1 MKKLLQSLFI
11 LLFIATSAI
20 AQDRTITGTVTA
32 QEDGLP
38 LPGVSVK
45 IKGATGGTTS
55 GADGKYSLKV
65 NGKATA
71 LEFSYIGFLSQTK
84 AIGGSNVVNVQL
96 KSDSK
101 TLSDVV
107 VTGYTTQS
115 KRDVTGSIASVS
127 GEKLKN
133 LPVQSFEQALAG
145 KAAGVNIIQPNG
157 VLNNPPVFRVRGFN
171 SISLSSYP
179 LIIVD
184 GIPVFTGDQSANSA
198 AGNALGDINPADI
211 ESIDILKD
219 AASSAIYGSRAANGV
234 VVITTKKGKQGVTKI
249 NYEGWV
255 GTTKAQNL
263 TPLLNAAEYVLIK
276 NESRTN
282 NGQAPAFFLQTRS
295 DGSQVETN
303 WYDYAYRT
311 ATSQNHAL
319 NFSGANEK
327 TSYYV
332 SLGYSNQEGFIIG
345 NSFERKNGRVNIDHK
360 LFKNVTI
367 GTNFSYS
374 NTLNRAPNTGSLPGQ
389 AFSTVGL
396 GRLAIVLP
404 PNVAAYNE
412 DGSYNIN
419 APAGSVG
426 LGANTIASNYPNAAV
441 LVNEDKNTSE
451 SDRIIANAYA
461 SIQIVKGLTFKTTY
475 GLDNLKIDNNSF
487 VNRLQGDGFPY
498 VGGATSNFVKNSRWN
513 WSNTLNYNG
522 VFGDHSVGAF
532 IGAEDQYTKSLGYGA
547 TRQGV
552 IDPFIEVFQGAFGA
566 ITPAGLV
573 QGDNAFRSYFGSV
586 NYDYKKKYY
595 LTGSFRRDGYSGL
608 SAANKYGN
616 FGGASVGYAISEES
630 FYKDLGI
637 SKVLTR
643 IKLHGSYGEVGN
655 INIGNYPAL
664 FLYNPGLYGSSPALS
679 FSQAGNPDL
688 RWETSKKA
696 DIGINL
702 EFLSGRFSLDVDY
715 YHNDIDNLVQNAP
728 QAPSKGIPGNAITT
742 NVGKMY
748 NKGLEFTLNSRNFD
762 GDDFGWTTSF
772 TFSTLK
778 NEVTALGNNNADLF
792 GATSLETANITRV
805 GYPIGSIYTV
815 ETAGVD
821 PATGERIFV
830 NRFGQKLRFSFG
842 RATAARYQYL
852 DGPNAGQN
860 APAIDAALDATITG
874 QSIPKW
880 FGGLDNNFR
889 YKAFDLSLGLT
900 FSGGNKIYYG
910 SLAGLRDQRFWNN
923 EAGVLNRW
931 TTPGQITDIPRVV
944 YGDNTSNGS
953 AFAQSQ
959 NVFSGNF
966 LKVRNLALGYTLPK
980 TLLSKY
986 GVSNIRVYAQSS
998 NLWIISNYP
1007 GPDPEVSVNGNSTTT
1022 GNSGN
1027 LAPGVDRNSVPSGR
1041 TLTFGI
1047 NVGF

>member
-1 MKKLLQSLFI
+1 MKKLLQSLFL
-11 LLFIATSAI
+11 LLFIAGSAI
-20 AQDRTITGTVTA
+20 AQDRTITGTVMA

-45 IKGATGGTTS
+45 IKGATGGTTT
-55 GADGKYSLKV
+55 GADGKYTIRIS
-65 NGKATA
+65 GRATA
-71 LEFSYIGFLSQTK
+71 LEFSFIGYISQTK
-84 AIGGSNVVNVQL
+84 AIGAGTTINVNLV
-96 KSDSK
+96 SDSK

-255 GTTKAQNL
+255 GSTKAQNL
-263 TPLLNAAEYVLIK
+263 TPLLNAAEYVQIK
-276 NESRTN
+276 NEARTN
-282 NGQAPAFFLQTRS
+282 IGLAPAFFLQTRS

-319 NFSGANEK
+319 NFSGASEK

-332 SLGYSNQEGFIIG
+332 SIGYSNQEGFIQG
-345 NSFERKNGRVNIDHK
+345 NSFERKNGRVNLDHK

-389 AFSTVGL
+389 TFSTVGL

-412 DGSYNIN
+412 DGSYNMN
-419 APAGSVG
+419 GSAVG

-441 LVNEDKNTSE
+441 LVNEDRNTSE
-451 SDRIIANAYA
+451 SDRLIANAYA
-461 SIQIVKGLTFKTTY
+461 SFQIVKGLTFKTTY
-475 GLDNLKIDNNSF
+475 GIDNLKIDNNSF
-487 VNRLQGDGFPY
+487 VNRLQGDGVSY
-498 VGGATSNFVKNSRWN
+498 NGGATSNYVKNSRWN
-513 WSNTLNYNG
+513 WSNTLNYSNT
-522 VFGDHSVGAF
+522 FGDHSLGAL
-532 IGAEDQYTKSLGYGA
+532 IGAEDQYTKSDGYGA
-547 TRQGV
+547 TRQNV
-552 IDPFIEVFQGAFGA
+552 IDPFIKVYQGAFGI

-573 QGDNAFRSYFGSV
+573 QGNNAFRSYFGSL
-586 NYDYKKKYY
+586 NYDYKKRYY
-595 LTGSFRRDGYSGL
+595 LSGSFRRDGYSGL
-608 SAANKYGN
+608 SSGNKYGN
-616 FGGASVGYAISEES
+616 FGGASAGWAISEEN
-630 FYKDLGI
+630 FYKNSGI
-637 SKVLTR
+637 SKVLSR
-643 IKLHGSYGEVGN
+643 VKIRGSYGEVGN
-655 INIGNYPAL
+655 INIGNYPSL
-664 FLYNPGLYGSSPALS
+664 FLYSPGLYGADPALT

-688 RWETSKKA
+688 QWETSKKA
-696 DIGINL
+696 DVGINL
-702 EFLSGRFSLDVDY
+702 EFLGGRFSLDVDY
-715 YHNDIDNLVQNAP
+715 YHNNIDNLVQNAP
-728 QAPSKGIPGNAITT
+728 QAPSKGVPGNAITT
-742 NVGKMY
+742 NIGKMY
-748 NKGLEFTLNSRNFD
+748 NKGFEFTLNSKNVDRENFS
-762 GDDFGWTTSF
+762 WSTIF

-778 NEVTALGNNNADLF
+778 NEVTALGNNNADVF

-815 ETAGVD
+815 QTAGVD
-821 PATGERIFV
+821 PATGERIFI
-830 NRFGQKLRFSFG
+830 NRFGEKLRFSFQ

-852 DGPNAGQN
+852 EGPNAGAN
-860 APAIDAALDATITG
+860 APAIDASLDAVIDG
-874 QSIPKW
+874 PSIPKW

-889 YKAFDLSLGLT
+889 YKDFDLTVGLT
-900 FSGGNKIYYG
+900 FSGGNKLYYG

-923 EAGVLNRW
+923 ESGVLNRW
-931 TTPGQITDIPRVV
+931 TTPGQVTDIPRLV

-980 TLLSKY
+980 NLLSKY
-986 GVSNIRVYAQSS
+986 GVSNIRIYAQSS

-1007 GPDPEVSVNGNSTTT
+1007 GPDPEVSVNGNSTAT

-1041 TLTFGI
+1041 TFTFGI

>member
-20 AQDRTITGTVTA
+20 ARDRTITGTVTA

-45 IKGATGGTTS
+45 IKGASGGTTT
-55 GADGKYSLKV
+55 GADGRYSLKV
-65 NGKATA
+65 ANKATT

-84 AIGGSNVVNVQL
+84 AIGGSNVINIQL
-96 KSDSK
+96 QSDSK

-115 KRDVTGSIASVS
+115 KKDVTGSIASVS

-133 LPVQSFEQALAG
+133 QPVQSFEQALAG

-157 VLNNPPVFRVRGFN
+157 LLNNPPVFRVRGVN

-184 GIPVFTGDQSANSA
+184 GIPVFTGDQSTNSA

-234 VVITTKKGKQGVTKI
+234 VVITTKKGKQGSTKV

-255 GTTKAQNL
+255 GTSKAQNL
-263 TPLLNAAEYVLIK
+263 NPLLNAAEYVQIK
-276 NESRTN
+276 NEARTN
-282 NGQAPAFFLQTRS
+282 IGLAPAFFLQTKT
-295 DGSQVETN
+295 DGTQVETN

-319 NFSGANEK
+319 NFSGATDK
-327 TSYYV
+327 TSYFV
-332 SLGYSNQEGFIIG
+332 SLGYSNQEGFIIN
-345 NSFERKNGRVNIDHK
+345 NSFERKNGRVNLDHK

-374 NTLNRAPNTGSLPGQ
+374 NTLNRAPNTGSLPGSS
-389 AFSTVGL
+389 FNTGGL

-404 PNVAAYNE
+404 PNVSPYNE
-412 DGSYNIN
+412 DGSYNV
-419 APAGSVG
+419 AGSAIG
-426 LGANTIASNYPNAAV
+426 LGANLIASNYPNAAV
-441 LVNEDKNTSE
+441 LVNLDKNTSE
-451 SDRIIANAYA
+451 SDRLIANGYV
-461 SIQIVKGLTFKTTY
+461 SVQLLKGLTFKTNY
-475 GLDNLKIDNNSF
+475 SIDNLKLDNNVF
-487 VNRLQGDGFPY
+487 VNRLQGDGFAY
-498 VGGATSNFVKNSRWN
+498 NGGATSNYVKNSRWN
-513 WSNTLNYNG
+513 WSNTLNYSNT
-522 VFGDHSVGAF
+522 FGDHTIGGF
-532 IGAEDQYTKSLGYGA
+532 IGAEDQYTKSYGYGA
-547 TRQGV
+547 TRQNV
-552 IDPFIEVFQGAFGA
+552 IDPFIEVYQGSFGA
-566 ITPAGLV
+566 ITPANLI
-573 QGDNAFRSYFGSV
+573 QFDNAFRSFFGSV

-595 LTGSFRRDGYSGL
+595 ITGSFRRDGYSGL
-608 SAANKYGN
+608 SAGNKYGN
-616 FGGASVGYAISEES
+616 FGGASAGWALSEES
-630 FYKDLGI
+630 FYKNSGI
-637 SKVLTR
+637 SKILTR
-643 IKLHGSYGEVGN
+643 FKIRGSYGEVGN

-664 FLYNPGLYGSSPALS
+664 FLYSPGLYGSDAALS
-679 FSQAGNPDL
+679 FSQAGNPNL
-688 RWETSKKA
+688 TWETSKKA
-696 DIGINL
+696 DIGVNL
-702 EFLSGRFSLDVDY
+702 EFLGGRFTLDVDY
-715 YHNDIDNLVQNAP
+715 YHNNIDNLIQNAP
-728 QAPSKGIPGNAITT
+728 QAPSKGIPNNAITT

-748 NKGLEFTLNSRNFD
+748 NKGFEFAVNSRNFD
-762 GDDFGWTTSF
+762 TDNFTWSTSF

-778 NEVTALGNNNADLF
+778 NEVTALGNNDADLF
-792 GATSLETANITRV
+792 GVTQLETANITRV

-815 ETAGVD
+815 PTAGVD

-830 NRFGQKLRFSFG
+830 NRFGQKLRFSFQ
-842 RATAARYQYL
+842 RAAAARYQYL
-852 DGPNAGQN
+852 EGPNAGTN

-874 QSIPKW
+874 QAIPKW

-889 YKAFDLSLGLT
+889 YKAFDLTLGLT
-900 FSGGNKIYYG
+900 FSGGNKVYYG

-923 EAGVLNRW
+923 EAGMMNRW

-944 YGDNTSNGS
+944 YGDNVSNGS

-966 LKVRNLALGYTLPK
+966 LKVRNLAIGYTLPK
-980 TLLSKY
+980 SLLNKY
-986 GVSNIRVYAQSS
+986 GISNVRVYAQSS
-998 NLWIISNYP
+998 NLWIISDYP
-1007 GPDPEVSVNGNSTTT
+1007 GPDPEVSVNGNSTAA
-1022 GNSGN
+1022 GNSGS
-1027 LAPGVDRNSVPSGR
+1027 LAPGVDRNSVPSAR
-1041 TLTFGI
+1041 TFTFGI

>member
-11 LLFIATSAI
+11 FLLMAGSAM
-20 AQDRTITGTVTA
+20 AQDRTITGTVTGK
-32 QEDGLP
+32 EDGLP

-45 IKGATGGTTS
+45 IRGAGGTTTA
-55 GADGKYSLKV
+55 ADGKYSIRAKTGAV
-65 NGKATA
+65 V
-71 LEFSYIGFLSQTK
+71 EFSYIGFASQVKTV
-84 AIGGSNVVNVQL
+84 GSSNVLNVTL
-96 KSDSK
+96 SNDSK

-115 KRDVTGSIASVS
+115 KKDVTGSIASVS

-234 VVITTKKGKQGVTKI
+234 VVITTKKGKQGTTKI

-255 GTTKAQNL
+255 GSTKAQNV

-276 NESRTN
+276 NEARTN
-282 NGQAPAFFLQTRS
+282 IGLAPAFFLQTRS

-311 ATSQNHAL
+311 ATAQNHAL
-319 NFSGANEK
+319 NFSGANDK

-332 SLGYSNQEGFIIG
+332 SVGYSNQEGFIVG
-345 NSFERKNGRVNIDHK
+345 NSFERKNGRVNLDHK

-404 PNVAAYNE
+404 PNVSAYNE
-412 DGSYNIN
+412 DGSYNMN
-419 APAGSVG
+419 ASGAIG
-426 LGANTIASNYPNAAV
+426 LGANTIASNFPNAAV
-441 LVNEDKNTSE
+441 LVNEDRNTSE

-461 SIQIVKGLTFKTTY
+461 SIQLVKGLTFKTTY

-487 VNRLQGDGFPY
+487 VNRLQGDGFAY
-498 VGGATSNFVKNSRWN
+498 NGGATSNFVKNSRWN
-513 WSNTLNYNG
+513 WSNTLAYNG
-522 VFGDHSVGAF
+522 VFGDHTVGAF
-532 IGAEDQYTKSLGYGA
+532 VGAEDQYTKSNGYGA

-552 IDPFIEVFQGAFGA
+552 IDPFIEVFQGSFGT

-595 LTGSFRRDGYSGL
+595 ITGSFRRDGYSGL
-608 SAANKYGN
+608 SAGNKYGN
-616 FGGASVGYAISEES
+616 FGGASAGWALSEEN
-630 FYKDLGI
+630 FYKESGI

-643 IKLHGSYGEVGN
+643 IKFHGSYGEVGN

-664 FLYNPGLYGSSPALS
+664 FLYNPGLYGSASALS

-688 RWETSKKA
+688 KWETSKKA
-696 DIGINL
+696 DIGVNL
-702 EFLSGRFSLDVDY
+702 EFLGGRFSLDVDY
-715 YHNDIDNLVQNAP
+715 YHNNIDNLVQNAP
-728 QAPSKGIPGNAITT
+728 QSPSKGIPGNTITT

-748 NKGLEFTLNSRNFD
+748 NKGFEFTVNSKNIEK
-762 GDDFGWTTSF
+762 DDFSWTTSL

-778 NEVTALGNNNADLF
+778 NEVTALGNNNADVF
-792 GATSLETANITRV
+792 GVTSLETANITRV

-815 ETAGVD
+815 PTAGVD
-821 PATGERIFV
+821 PATGERIFI
-830 NRFGQKLRFSFG
+830 NRFGQKLRFSFA

-852 DGPNAGQN
+852 EGANAGQN

-874 QSIPKW
+874 QAIPKW

-889 YKAFDLSLGLT
+889 YKAFDLTLGLT

-923 EAGVLNRW
+923 EVGLLNRW

-980 TLLSKY
+980 AMLGKY
-986 GVSNIRVYAQSS
+986 GLSNVRLYAQSS
-998 NLWIISNYP
+998 NLLIISNYP
-1007 GPDPEVSVNGNSTTT
+1007 GPDPEVSVNGNSTGS

-1041 TLTFGI
+1041 TFTFGI

>member
-1 MKKLLQSLFI
+1 MFL
-11 LLFIATSAI
+11 LLFIAGSAM
-20 AQDRTITGTVTA
+20 AQDRTITGTVMA

-45 IKGATGGTTS
+45 IKGATGGTTT
-55 GADGKYSLKV
+55 GADGKYTIRVS
-65 NGKATA
+65 GRATA
-71 LEFSYIGFLSQTK
+71 LEFSFIGYISQTK
-84 AIGGSNVVNVQL
+84 AVGGATTINVNL
-96 KSDSK
+96 ISDSK

-198 AGNALGDINPADI
+198 AGNALGDINPSDI

-255 GTTKAQNL
+255 GSTKAQNL
-263 TPLLNAAEYVLIK
+263 TPLLNAAEYVQIK
-276 NESRTN
+276 NEARTN
-282 NGQAPAFFLQTRS
+282 IGLAPAFFLQNRS

-311 ATSQNHAL
+311 ATAQNHAL

-332 SLGYSNQEGFIIG
+332 SIGYSNQDGFILG
-345 NSFERKNGRVNIDHK
+345 NSFERKNGRVNLDHK

-389 AFSTVGL
+389 TFSTVGL

-419 APAGSVG
+419 GSAVG
-426 LGANTIASNYPNAAV
+426 LGANTIASNFPNAAV
-441 LVNEDKNTSE
+441 LVNEDRNTSE
-451 SDRIIANAYA
+451 SDRLIANAYA

-475 GLDNLKIDNNSF
+475 GIDNLKIDNNSF
-487 VNRLQGDGFPY
+487 VNRIQGDGVSY
-498 VGGATSNFVKNSRWN
+498 NGGATSNYVKNSRWN
-513 WSNTLNYNG
+513 WSNTLNYSNT
-522 VFGDHSVGAF
+522 FGDHSLGAL
-532 IGAEDQYTKSLGYGA
+532 IGAEDQYTKSDGYGA
-547 TRQGV
+547 TRQNV
-552 IDPFIEVFQGAFGA
+552 IDPFIKVYQGAFGI

-573 QGDNAFRSYFGSV
+573 QGNNAFRSYFGSL
-586 NYDYKKKYY
+586 NYDYKKRYY
-595 LTGSFRRDGYSGL
+595 LSGSFRRDGYSGL
-608 SAANKYGN
+608 SSGNKYGN
-616 FGGASVGYAISEES
+616 FGGASAGWAISEEN
-630 FYKDLGI
+630 FYKNSGI

-643 IKLHGSYGEVGN
+643 VKIRGSYGEVGN
-655 INIGNYPAL
+655 INIGNYPSL
-664 FLYNPGLYGSSPALS
+664 FLYSPGLYGADPALT

-688 RWETSKKA
+688 QWETSKKA
-696 DIGINL
+696 DVGINL
-702 EFLSGRFSLDVDY
+702 EFLGGRFSLDVDY
-715 YHNDIDNLVQNAP
+715 YHNNIDNLVQNAP
-728 QAPSKGIPGNAITT
+728 QAPSKGVPGNAITT
-742 NVGKMY
+742 NIGKMY
-748 NKGLEFTLNSRNFD
+748 NKGFEFTLNSKNIDRENFS
-762 GDDFGWTTSF
+762 WSTIF

-778 NEVTALGNNNADLF
+778 NEVTALGNNNADVF

-815 ETAGVD
+815 QTAGVD
-821 PATGERIFV
+821 PATGERIFI
-830 NRFGQKLRFSFG
+830 NRFGEKLRFSFQ

-852 DGPNAGQN
+852 EGPNAGTN
-860 APAIDAALDATITG
+860 APAIDASLDAVIDG
-874 QSIPKW
+874 PSIPKW

-889 YKAFDLSLGLT
+889 YKDFDLTIGLT
-900 FSGGNKIYYG
+900 FSGGNKLYYG

-923 EAGVLNRW
+923 EKDVLNRW
-931 TTPGQITDIPRVV
+931 TTPGQVTDIPRLV

-980 TLLSKY
+980 GLLSKY

-1007 GPDPEVSVNGNSTTT
+1007 GPDPEVSVNGNSTAT

-1041 TLTFGI
+1041 TFTFGI

>member
-1 MKKLLQSLFI
+1 MKKLVLSLFV
-11 LLFIATSAI
+11 LLFMVDIAT
-20 AQDRTITGTVTA
+20 AQDKVITGVITSE
-32 QEDGLP
+32 EDGKP
-38 LPGVSVK
+38 IPGITIKVK
-45 IKGATGGTTS
+45 GTSLGVASDVLGRYSIKVPSTATT
-55 GADGKYSLKV
+55 
-65 NGKATA
+65 
-71 LEFSYIGFLSQTK
+71 LEFSSTGFIAQ
-84 AIGGSNVVNVQL
+84 
-96 KSDSK
+96 SK
-101 TLSDVV
+101 TIGSSTVINIALVSDTKTLENVV
-107 VTGYTTQS
+107 VTGYSTQS
-115 KRDVTGSIASVS
+115 KRDVTGSISSIS

-133 LPVQSFEQALAG
+133 QPVQSFEQALAG

-184 GIPVFTGDQSANSA
+184 GIPVFTGDQSSNSA

-234 VVITTKKGKQGVTKI
+234 VVITTRKGKQGATKV

-276 NESRTN
+276 NEARTN
-282 NGQAPAFFLQTRS
+282 IGLAPAFFLQKRS

-311 ATSQNHAL
+311 AVAQNHAL

-332 SLGYSNQEGFIIG
+332 SLGFSDQEGFIIG

-374 NTLNRAPNTGSLPGQ
+374 NTVNRAPNTGSLPGQ
-389 AFSTVGL
+389 TFSTVGL

-412 DGSYNIN
+412 DGSYNMS
-419 APAGSVG
+419 GSAVG
-426 LGANTIASNYPNAAV
+426 LGANTIASNYPNSAV
-441 LVNEDKNTSE
+441 LINEDRNTSE
-451 SDRIIANAYA
+451 SDRIIANAYT
-461 SIQIVKGLTFKTTY
+461 SIQILKGLTFKTTY
-475 GLDNLKIDNNSF
+475 SFDNLKVDNNSF
-487 VNRLQGDGFPY
+487 VNKLQGDGVAY
-498 VGGATSNFVKNSRWN
+498 EGGATSNFVKNSRWN
-513 WSNTLNYNG
+513 WSNTLNYG
-522 VFGDHSVGAF
+522 TTIGDHSISALV
-532 IGAEDQYTKSLGYGA
+532 GAEDQYTKSSGYGA
-547 TRQGV
+547 TRQRV
-552 IDPFIEVFQGAFGA
+552 IDPFIQVFQGAFGN

-573 QGDNAFRSYFGSV
+573 QGDNAFRSYFGSL

-595 LTGSFRRDGYSGL
+595 LSGSFRRDGYSGL
-608 SAANKYGN
+608 SAGNKYGN
-616 FGGASVGYAISEES
+616 FGGASAGWAISEEN
-630 FYKDLGI
+630 FYKNSAL
-637 SKVLTR
+637 SETLTR

-655 INIGNYPAL
+655 IGIGNYPSL
-664 FLYNPGLYGSSPALS
+664 FLYNPGLYGTEAALS

-688 RWETSKKA
+688 QWETSKKA
-696 DIGINL
+696 DVGINL
-702 EFLSGRFSLDVDY
+702 EFLNGRFSLDVDY
-715 YHNDIDNLVQNAP
+715 YHNNIDNLVQNAP
-728 QAPSKGIPGNAITT
+728 QAPSKGVPGNAITT
-742 NVGKMY
+742 NVGTMY
-748 NKGLEFTLNSRNFD
+748 NKGFEFTLNSRNIETTNFS
-762 GDDFGWTTSF
+762 WTSTI

-778 NEVTALGNNNADLF
+778 NRVTALGNNNADLF

-805 GYPIGSIYTV
+805 GYPLGSIYTV
-815 ETAGVD
+815 QTAGVD
-821 PATGERIFV
+821 PETGERIFV
-830 NRFGQKLRFSFG
+830 NRFGEKLRFSFQ

-852 DGPNAGQN
+852 DGAKIGQN

-874 QSIPKW
+874 PSIPKW
-880 FGGLDNNFR
+880 FGGFDNTFR
-889 YKAFDLSLGLT
+889 YKNFDLNVGIT
-900 FSGGNKIYYG
+900 FSGGNKLYYG

-923 EAGVLNRW
+923 EKGMLDRW
-931 TTPGQITDIPRVV
+931 TAKGQVTDIPRVV

-966 LKVRNLALGYTLPK
+966 LKVRNLALGYNLPK
-980 TLLSKY
+980 TLLGKV
-986 GVSNIRVYAQSS
+986 GIANLRVYAQSS
-998 NLWIISNYP
+998 NLFILSNYP
-1007 GPDPEVSVNGNSTTT
+1007 GPDPEVSVNGNSTAT

-1041 TLTFGI
+1041 TFTFGI

>member
-11 LLFIATSAI
+11 ILFVAGSAM
-20 AQDRTITGTVTA
+20 AQDRTITGTVTGK
-32 QEDGLP
+32 EDGLP

-45 IKGATGGTTS
+45 IKGAVGGTTTT
-55 GADGKYSLKV
+55 ADGKYSVRV
-65 NGKATA
+65 NSKATT
-71 LEFSYIGFLSQTK
+71 LEFSYIGFLPQSK
-84 AIGGSNVVNVQL
+84 PIGSGNVVNAVL
-96 KSDSK
+96 ASDSK

-115 KRDVTGSIASVS
+115 KRDVTGSIASIS

-133 LPVQSFEQALAG
+133 MPVQSFEQALAG

-184 GIPVFTGDQSANSA
+184 GIPVFTDNQSSNSA
-198 AGNALGDINPADI
+198 ANNALGDINPADI

-234 VVITTKKGKQGVTKI
+234 VVITTKKGKQGSTKV

-263 TPLLNAAEYVLIK
+263 IPLLNASEYVLIK

-282 NGQAPAFFLQTRS
+282 IGLAPAFFLQNRS

-303 WYDYAYRT
+303 WYDYAYRA

-319 NFSGANEK
+319 NFSGANDK

-332 SLGYSNQEGFIIG
+332 SVGYSNQEGFIIG
-345 NSFERKNGRVNIDHK
+345 NSFERKNGRVNLDHK

-404 PNVAAYNE
+404 PNVSPYNE
-412 DGSYNIN
+412 DGSYNVN
-419 APAGSVG
+419 ASGAIG
-426 LGANTIASNYPNAAV
+426 LGANTISSNYPNAAV
-441 LVNEDKNTSE
+441 LINQDKNTSE

-461 SIQIVKGLTFKTTY
+461 AIELVKGLTLKTTY

-487 VNRLQGDGFPY
+487 VNRLQGDGFAY
-498 VGGATSNFVKNSRWN
+498 NGGATSNFVKNSRWN
-513 WSNTLNYNG
+513 WSNTLNYGG
-522 VFGDHSVGAF
+522 VFGDHTIGAF
-532 IGAEDQYTKSLGYGA
+532 VGAEDQYTKSLGYGA

-552 IDPFIEVFQGAFGA
+552 IDPFIEVFQGSFGT

-595 LTGSFRRDGYSGL
+595 ITGSFRRDGYSGL
-608 SAANKYGN
+608 SAGNKYGN
-616 FGGASVGYAISEES
+616 FGGASAGWALSEEN
-630 FYKDLGI
+630 FYKESGL

-643 IKLHGSYGEVGN
+643 IKFHGSYGEVGN

-664 FLYNPGLYGSSPALS
+664 FLYNPGLYGSASALS

-696 DIGINL
+696 DVGVNL
-702 EFLSGRFSLDVDY
+702 EFLGGRFSLDVDY
-715 YHNDIDNLVQNAP
+715 YHNNIDNLVQNAP
-728 QAPSKGIPGNAITT
+728 QAPSKGIPNNVITT

-748 NKGLEFTLNSRNFD
+748 NKGFEFTVNSRNID
-762 GDDFGWTTSF
+762 HDDFTWTTSL

-778 NEVTALGNNNADLF
+778 NEVTALGNNNADVF

-815 ETAGVD
+815 PTAGVD
-821 PATGERIFV
+821 PATGERIFI
-830 NRFGQKLRFSFG
+830 NRFGQKLRFSFA
-842 RATAARYQYL
+842 RAAAARYQYL
-852 DGPNAGQN
+852 EGANAGQN

-889 YKAFDLSLGLT
+889 YKAFDLTLGLT

-910 SLAGLRDQRFWNN
+910 SQAGLRDQRFWNN
-923 EAGVLNRW
+923 DAGMLDRW
-931 TTPGQITDIPRVV
+931 TTPGQVTEIPRVV
-944 YGDNTSNGS
+944 YGDNISNGS

-959 NVFSGNF
+959 NVYSGNF

-980 TLLSKY
+980 DLLNKY
-986 GVSNIRVYAQSS
+986 GVSNVRLYVQSS

-1041 TLTFGI
+1041 TFTFGI

>member
-1 MKKLLQSLFI
+1 MKKLLQSLFL
-11 LLFIATSAI
+11 LLFIAGSAM
-20 AQDRTITGTVTA
+20 AQDRTITGTVMA

-45 IKGATGGTTS
+45 IKGATGGTTT
-55 GADGKYSLKV
+55 GADGKYTIRVS
-65 NGKATA
+65 GRATA
-71 LEFSYIGFLSQTK
+71 LEFSFIGYISQTK
-84 AIGGSNVVNVQL
+84 AVGGATTINVNL
-96 KSDSK
+96 ISDSK

-198 AGNALGDINPADI
+198 AGNALGDINPSDI

-255 GTTKAQNL
+255 GSTKAQNL
-263 TPLLNAAEYVLIK
+263 TPLLNAAEYVQIK
-276 NESRTN
+276 NEARTN
-282 NGQAPAFFLQTRS
+282 IGLAPAFFLQNRS

-311 ATSQNHAL
+311 ATAQNHAL

-332 SLGYSNQEGFIIG
+332 SIGYSNQDGFILG
-345 NSFERKNGRVNIDHK
+345 NSFERKNGRVNLDHK

-389 AFSTVGL
+389 TFSTVGL

-419 APAGSVG
+419 GSAVG
-426 LGANTIASNYPNAAV
+426 LGANTIASNFPNAAV
-441 LVNEDKNTSE
+441 LVNEDRNTSE
-451 SDRIIANAYA
+451 SDRLIANAYA

-475 GLDNLKIDNNSF
+475 GIDNLKIDNNSF
-487 VNRLQGDGFPY
+487 VNRIQGDGVSY
-498 VGGATSNFVKNSRWN
+498 NGGATSNYVKNSRWN
-513 WSNTLNYNG
+513 WSNTLNYSNT
-522 VFGDHSVGAF
+522 FGDHSLGAL
-532 IGAEDQYTKSLGYGA
+532 IGAEDQYTKSDGYGA
-547 TRQGV
+547 TRQNV
-552 IDPFIEVFQGAFGA
+552 IDPFIKVYQGAFGI

-573 QGDNAFRSYFGSV
+573 QGNNAFRSYFGSL
-586 NYDYKKKYY
+586 NYDYKKRYY
-595 LTGSFRRDGYSGL
+595 LSGSFRRDGYSGL
-608 SAANKYGN
+608 SSGNKYGN
-616 FGGASVGYAISEES
+616 FGGASAGWAISEEN
-630 FYKDLGI
+630 FYKNSGI

-643 IKLHGSYGEVGN
+643 VKIRGSYGEVGN
-655 INIGNYPAL
+655 INIGNYPSL
-664 FLYNPGLYGSSPALS
+664 FLYSPGLYGADPALT

-688 RWETSKKA
+688 QWETSKKA
-696 DIGINL
+696 DVGINL
-702 EFLSGRFSLDVDY
+702 EFLGGRFSLDVDY
-715 YHNDIDNLVQNAP
+715 YHNNIDNLVQNAP
-728 QAPSKGIPGNAITT
+728 QAPSKGVPGNAITT
-742 NVGKMY
+742 NIGKMY
-748 NKGLEFTLNSRNFD
+748 NKGFEFTLNSKNIDRENFS
-762 GDDFGWTTSF
+762 WSTIF

-778 NEVTALGNNNADLF
+778 NEVTALGNNNADVF

-815 ETAGVD
+815 QTAGVD
-821 PATGERIFV
+821 PATGERIFI
-830 NRFGQKLRFSFG
+830 NRFGEKLRFSFQ

-852 DGPNAGQN
+852 EGPNAGTN
-860 APAIDAALDATITG
+860 APAIDASLDAVIDG
-874 QSIPKW
+874 PSIPKW

-889 YKAFDLSLGLT
+889 YKDFDLTIGLT
-900 FSGGNKIYYG
+900 FSGGNKLYYG

-923 EAGVLNRW
+923 EKDVLNRW
-931 TTPGQITDIPRVV
+931 TTPGQVTDIPRLV

-980 TLLSKY
+980 GLLSKY

-1007 GPDPEVSVNGNSTTT
+1007 GPDPEVSVNGNSTAT

-1041 TLTFGI
+1041 TFTFGI